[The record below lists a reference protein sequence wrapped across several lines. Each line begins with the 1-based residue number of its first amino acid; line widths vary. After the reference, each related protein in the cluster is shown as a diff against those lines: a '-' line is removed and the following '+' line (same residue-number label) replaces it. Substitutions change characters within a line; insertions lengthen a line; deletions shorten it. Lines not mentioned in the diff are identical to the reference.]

1 MRKTFVVGKLAGST
15 ARILLL
21 QAVSSSTTPLA
32 ALDASHEEPVAPR
45 LPDAR
50 TIH

>member
-21 QAVSSSTTPLA
+21 EAVSSRTTPLA
-32 ALDASHEEPVAPR
+32 TLDVSPQEPVAPR